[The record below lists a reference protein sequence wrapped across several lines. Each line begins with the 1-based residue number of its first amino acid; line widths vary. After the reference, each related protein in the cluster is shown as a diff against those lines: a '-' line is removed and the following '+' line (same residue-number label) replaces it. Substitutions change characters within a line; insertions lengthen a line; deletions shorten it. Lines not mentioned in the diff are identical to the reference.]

1 MNVIDELFRFEEKYP
16 FLYDEIVGDV
26 AVYTCL
32 RDDVAARLIGQAL
45 NQAVNVTPEKGR
57 IYFRRII
64 DTFIKWRKNQRR
76 KTLIF
81 TSSVYRRDYGR
92 NLSVEFLM
100 QRYPDAVCFEWPS
113 RNDTFDRAYF
123 SDKVNYIPLDG
134 YVTLFKIYTKLHRKE
149 IQNIEATC
157 RNRLKT
163 QFLNTTPNSDGER
176 DAIAYLMDALPKSV
190 ATTLI
195 SQRLF
200 RWMFHNFHNVQFA
213 IDYWGSARENI
224 IPVLPGTPQSV
235 ELQHGIITPQH
246 PGYIYPQFVCN
257 VASSLFY
264 RKILVFSATE
274 QNILTQKS
282 IYSSEQIEVV
292 GNPRIQM
299 YKKIAKAEKKDRRL
313 ILFTS
318 QPYEQDLPG
327 CSYYTQMLPYLK
339 RLQELINK
347 DGRFTF
353 AIKLHPRENDAVKKR
368 YLEELPGVQI
378 FGSSSQLYELL
389 SESYLHITATSTTLF
404 EALEFD
410 VPTITVQFESNDPVS
425 MFGLTTIHISILSDV
440 DRAWNCCIDSESYDV
455 YLRNLQQQYFMRV
468 IN

>member
-1 MNVIDELFRFEEKYP
+1 MDVIDELFKFEEKYP

-32 RDDVAARLIGQAL
+32 RDDVAARLVGQAL

-64 DTFIKWRKNQRR
+64 DTFIKWRKNHRR

-134 YVTLFKIYTKLHRKE
+134 YVALFKIYTKLHRKE
-149 IQNIEATC
+149 LQNIEATC
-157 RNRLKT
+157 RNRLIT

-190 ATTLI
+190 ATTFI

-224 IPVLPGTPQSV
+224 VPVLPGKPQSV

-299 YKKIAKAEKKDRRL
+299 YKKIAKEEKKDRRL

-339 RLQELINK
+339 RLQELINR

-353 AIKLHPRENDAVKKR
+353 AIKLHPRENDAVKMR
-368 YLEELPGVQI
+368 YIEELPGVQI
-378 FGSSSQLYELL
+378 HGSSSQLYELL
-389 SESYLHITATSTTLF
+389 SESCLHITATSTTLF

-410 VPTITVQFESNDPVS
+410 VPTITVQFDDFDPKIIYGIATV
-425 MFGLTTIHISILSDV
+425 HITNPSQFEKIWINLCN
-440 DRAWNCCIDSESYDV
+440 RNWCYN
-455 YLRNLQQQYFMRV
+455 YLERLKKQLK
-468 IN
+468 